1 MMTELEFAVGVV
13 VFDAE
18 DASVGGWVLPA
29 IRAKAGD
36 KLASMLALAA
46 IFAAQRS

>member
-1 MMTELEFAVGVV
+1 MTELEFAVGVV
-13 VFDAE
+13 FDAE
-18 DASVGGWVLPA
+18 DDKIGWVPPA

>member
-1 MMTELEFAVGVV
+1 MTELEFAVGVV
-13 VFDAE
+13 FDAE
-18 DASVGGWVLPA
+18 DDKIGWVLPA

>member
-1 MMTELEFAVGVV
+1 MTELEFAVGVV
-13 VFDAE
+13 FDAE
-18 DASVGGWVLPA
+18 DASVGWVLPA

-36 KLASMLALAA
+36 RLASMLALAA

>member
-1 MMTELEFAVGVV
+1 MTELEFAVGV

-18 DASVGGWVLPA
+18 DASVGGLVLPA

-36 KLASMLALAA
+36 RLASMLALAG